1 MSLLL
6 YSGYGQQ
13 LSDCRESLEQLEGY
27 QNQELAKVKHMLLS
41 AETSLEL
48 EKQERLKL
56 RDQLEVLQRNQTT
69 NETGQVV
76 VQSKDTATNTHP
88 VANINDTDET
98 TVTEYTLVINGIKL
112 PLNTFLSLRLRAHI
126 TFFIQFCR
134 SHIQTENYQ

>member
-1 MSLLL
+1 MIFFSHYDTILYGLSLLL

-69 NETGQVV
+69 NETGHFV

-88 VANINDTDET
+88 VANTNDTDET
-98 TVTEYTLVINGIKL
+98 RVTEYTLVINGIKL
-112 PLNTFLSLRLRAHI
+112 PLLI
-126 TFFIQFCR
+126 IFIAT
-134 SHIQTENYQ
+134 S

>member
-56 RDQLEVLQRNQTT
+56 RDHLELLQRNQTT
-69 NETGQVV
+69 KDTV

-88 VANINDTDET
+88 VANTNDTDET
-98 TVTEYTLVINGIKL
+98 RVTEYTLVINGIKL
-112 PLNTFLSLRLRAHI
+112 PLLIILLSLRLRA
-126 TFFIQFCR
+126 
-134 SHIQTENYQ
+134 

>member
-56 RDQLEVLQRNQTT
+56 RDQLEELQRNQTT
-69 NETGQVV
+69 NETAQLVV
-76 VQSKDTATNTHP
+76 ESKDTATNTPP
-88 VANINDTDET
+88 VPNTNNTDDTR
-98 TVTEYTLVINGIKL
+98 VTEYTLVIKG
-112 PLNTFLSLRLRAHI
+112 
-126 TFFIQFCR
+126 
-134 SHIQTENYQ
+134 YWVGV